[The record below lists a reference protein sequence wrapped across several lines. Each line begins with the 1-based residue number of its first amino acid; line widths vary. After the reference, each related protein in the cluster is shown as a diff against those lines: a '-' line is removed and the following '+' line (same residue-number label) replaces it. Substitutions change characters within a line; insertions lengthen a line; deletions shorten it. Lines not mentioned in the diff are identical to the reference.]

1 MSRYLLDTNIISNV
15 TKPTPSASLLSWMSG
30 QRDEDLFIST
40 LTVGEIWRGL
50 LAMPAGGRQDR
61 LQTWF
66 NGPQGPLS
74 LFDGRVLSF
83 DGQASLRW
91 AELMADG
98 AARGQPRSAL
108 DMIVAAIALAND
120 CIVVTDNE
128 KDFTG
133 LDFINPLR
141 SKPPD

>member
-1 MSRYLLDTNIISNV
+1 MSRYLLDTNIIGNS
-15 TKPTPSASLLSWMSG
+15 TKPAPSVSLRAWMSG
-30 QRDEDLFIST
+30 QRDEDLFVSA

-50 LAMPAGGRQDR
+50 LAMPAGGKQD
-61 LQTWF
+61 LLKTWF
-66 NGPQGPLS
+66 NGPEGPLS

-83 DGQASLRW
+83 DARASIHW

-98 AARGQPRSAL
+98 TARGQPRSAM
-108 DMIVAAIALAND
+108 DMIIAAIALANN

-141 SKPPD
+141 TGPAG